1 MRNRVS
7 LYYHRMLEVDTD
19 LCLRLNRTSQ
29 RIWVRRLFRT
39 VSRFGDGAFWY
50 ALIAVILLAEGA
62 DGLRPSLHM
71 LAAGFAGT
79 VCYKLI
85 KGKASR
91 PRPYEVSQLIAPGIP
106 PLDRFSFPSGHT
118 LHAVVFSMVAL
129 GYYPMLAWLLLPFTL
144 LVGMSRVILGLHY
157 PTDVLAGAA
166 IGALIASMSFML

>member
-7 LYYHRMLEVDTD
+7 LYYNRMLEVDTD
-19 LCLRLNRTSQ
+19 LCVRLNRTSQ
-29 RIWVRRLFRT
+29 RIWVRRVFRS
-39 VSRFGDGAFWY
+39 VSRLGDGVFWY
-50 ALIAVILLAEGA
+50 AVIAGILLAQGA
-62 DGLRPSLHM
+62 DGLFPSLHM
-71 LAAGFAGT
+71 LAAGCVGT
-79 VCYKLI
+79 LCYKLI

-91 PRPYEVSQLIAPGIP
+91 PRPYEVTQSISLGIP

>member
-7 LYYHRMLEVDTD
+7 LYYNRMLEVDTD
-19 LCLRLNRTSQ
+19 LCVRLNRTSQ
-29 RIWVRRLFRT
+29 RIWVRRAFRI
-39 VSRFGDGAFWY
+39 VSRLGDGVFWY
-50 ALIAVILLAEGA
+50 AVIGAILLAQGA
-62 DGLRPSLHM
+62 DGLLPSLHM
-71 LAAGFAGT
+71 LAAGFFGT
-79 VCYKLI
+79 LCYKLI

-91 PRPYEVSQLIAPGIP
+91 PRPYEVTQSIALGIP